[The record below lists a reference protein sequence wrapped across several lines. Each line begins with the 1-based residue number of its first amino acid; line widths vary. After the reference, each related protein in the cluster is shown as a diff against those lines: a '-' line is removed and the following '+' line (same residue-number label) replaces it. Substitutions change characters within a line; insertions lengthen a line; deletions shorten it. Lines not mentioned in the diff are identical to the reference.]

1 MVMDTPTSPE
11 PARWRWRPGFTEYL
25 LGGILVLMVVGA
37 LLAVFLYVVPP
48 PPLELAELQP
58 AYRVTRVDDFPVN
71 GSRLVHWGDRVILV
85 VRTGQE
91 TYAAVQGTAPLDGCI
106 LDWEP
111 SSLRIVSPCS
121 YLIYDPRGNV
131 VQGLTTEP
139 LQRYPVFVRDGV
151 VYLARS

>member
-1 MVMDTPTSPE
+1 MVMDIPTSPE
-11 PARWRWRPGFTEYL
+11 TERWRWRPGFTEYL
-25 LGGILVLMVVGA
+25 LVGILVLMGLGA
-37 LLAVFLYVVPP
+37 LLAVLLYVIPP

-85 VRTGQE
+85 VRTDQDA
-91 TYAAVQGTAPLDGCI
+91 YAAVEGTAPLDGCI
-106 LDWEP
+106 LDWDP
-111 SSLRIVSPCS
+111 TSLRIVAPCS
-121 YLIYDPRGNV
+121 YLIYDARGNV